1 MQNFPNKSAN
11 KLTGKLRIVGGT
23 WRSRVLRFVEAE
35 GLRPTPDRVR
45 ETLFNWLG
53 QELHGLHCLDLFA
66 GSGALGFEA
75 ASRGAASVVMVEN
88 NAQVHRTLLDNAK
101 LLNAGQIQI
110 ERGDALSFLSA
121 NQQKFDVIF
130 LDPPFHQQWLEKL
143 LPQLAMH
150 LADNGVVY
158 VEAESPLTET
168 LEWQLAKQG
177 KAGAVHYH
185 LLKYGDG
192 T

>member
-1 MQNFPNKSAN
+1 M
-11 KLTGKLRIVGGT
+11 
-23 WRSRVLRFVEAE
+23 WRSRVLRFADAE

-53 QELHGLHCLDLFA
+53 QELHGLKCLDLFA

-88 NAQVHRTLLDNAK
+88 HLPTHRTLLENAK
-101 LLNAGQIQI
+101 LLNATQIQV
-110 ERGDALSFLSA
+110 EHGDALSFLSS

-130 LDPPFHQQWLEKL
+130 LDPPFHQHWIEKL
-143 LPQLAMH
+143 MPQIANNLAS
-150 LADNGVVY
+150 NGLVY
-158 VEAESPLTET
+158 LESEAAFAANDDWTIH
-168 LEWQLAKQG
+168 KQG

-185 LLKYGDG
+185 LLKLRNL
-192 T
+192 